1 MEHTINRTRTIYG
14 YDEVYRWVVTNPI
27 LANNGHNNEY
37 RYNNVL
43 FILEKEYL
51 HIRIYT
57 DNTKDNCV
65 ASMILY
71 YDDFAIQYDFATQ
84 YVKSGRDILL
94 LSRKGDKVTSE
105 MYVSIKGVIA

>member
-14 YDEVYRWVVTNPI
+14 YDEIYRWIVTNPI
-27 LANNGHNNEY
+27 LANNGRNNEY

-51 HIRIYT
+51 HVRIYT

-65 ASMILY
+65 TSMILY
-71 YDDFAIQYDFATQ
+71 YDDFAIQY
-84 YVKSGRDILL
+84 VKGECDILL
-94 LSRKGDKVTSE
+94 LSRKDDKVSSE

>member
-14 YDEVYRWVVTNPI
+14 YDEIYRWIVTNPI

-65 ASMILY
+65 ASSILS
-71 YDDFAIQYDFATQ
+71 YDNFAIQYDVATQ
-84 YVKSGRDILL
+84 YVKGTYDILL
-94 LSRKGDKVTSE
+94 LSRKDDNVSSE
-105 MYVSIKGVIA
+105 MYISIKGVMA

>member
-14 YDEVYRWVVTNPI
+14 YDEIYRWIVTNPI
-27 LANNGHNNEY
+27 LANNGRNNEY

-57 DNTKDNCV
+57 DNTKDICV

-71 YDDFAIQYDFATQ
+71 YDDFAIK
-84 YVKSGRDILL
+84 YVKGECDILL
-94 LSRKGDKVTSE
+94 LSRKDDKVSSE

>member
-14 YDEVYRWVVTNPI
+14 YDEIYKWVVTNPI

-57 DNTKDNCV
+57 DNTKDNCI
-65 ASMILY
+65 ASMLLDY
-71 YDDFAIQYDFATQ
+71 EDFAIK
-84 YVKSGRDILL
+84 YVNGGCDILL
-94 LSRKGDKVTSE
+94 LSRSGDKVSSD
-105 MYVSIKGVIA
+105 MYISIIGVMA

>member
-14 YDEVYRWVVTNPI
+14 YDEIYRWMVTNPI

-65 ASMILY
+65 ASMLLD
-71 YDDFAIQYDFATQ
+71 YDDFAIQY
-84 YVKSGRDILL
+84 VKGECDILL
-94 LSRKGDKVTSE
+94 LSRKDDKVSSE

>member
-1 MEHTINRTRTIYG
+1 MEHTIKREKTIYG

-65 ASMILY
+65 ASFILY
-71 YDDFAIQYDFATQ
+71 YDDFAIQY
-84 YVKSGRDILL
+84 VKGECDILL
-94 LSRKGDKVTSE
+94 LSRKGDKVSSE

>member
-14 YDEVYRWVVTNPI
+14 YDEIYKWVVTNPI

-51 HIRIYT
+51 HVRIYT

-71 YDDFAIQYDFATQ
+71 YDDFAIQY
-84 YVKSGRDILL
+84 VKGECDILL
-94 LSRKGDKVTSE
+94 LSRKDDKVSAE

>member
-14 YDEVYRWVVTNPI
+14 YDEIYRWIVTNPI

-43 FILEKEYL
+43 FILKKEYL
-51 HIRIYT
+51 HVRIYT

-71 YDDFAIQYDFATQ
+71 YDDFAIQY
-84 YVKSGRDILL
+84 VKGECDILL
-94 LSRKGDKVTSE
+94 LSRKDDKVSAD

>member
-1 MEHTINRTRTIYG
+1 MEHTIKREKTIYG

-43 FILEKEYL
+43 FIMEKDYL

-65 ASMILY
+65 TSMILY
-71 YDDFAIQYDFATQ
+71 YDDFAIQY
-84 YVKSGRDILL
+84 VKGECDITL
-94 LSRKGDKVTSE
+94 LSRKDDKVSAE

>member
-14 YDEVYRWVVTNPI
+14 YDEIYRWMVTNLI
-27 LANNGHNNEY
+27 LANNGLNNEY

-71 YDDFAIQYDFATQ
+71 YDDFAIQY
-84 YVKSGRDILL
+84 VKGECDITL
-94 LSRKGDKVTSE
+94 LSRNGDKVTSE

>member
-1 MEHTINRTRTIYG
+1 MEHITKRETTIYG
-14 YDEVYRWVVTNPI
+14 YDEIYRWIVTNLI

-43 FILEKEYL
+43 FILEKDYL

-57 DNTKDNCV
+57 DNTKDDCV

-71 YDDFAIQYDFATQ
+71 YDDFAIR
-84 YVKSGRDILL
+84 YVKGECDILL
-94 LSRKGDKVTSE
+94 LSRSGDNVSSE
-105 MYVSIKGVIA
+105 MYISIKGVIA

>member
-1 MEHTINRTRTIYG
+1 MERTIDRTRTIYG
-14 YDEVYRWVVTNPI
+14 YDEVYRFMVTN
-27 LANNGHNNEY
+27 LRLVNNGHNNEY

-51 HIRIYT
+51 HVRIYT

-71 YDDFAIQYDFATQ
+71 YDDFAIQY
-84 YVKSGRDILL
+84 VKGECDILL
-94 LSRKGDKVTSE
+94 LSRKGEKVSAK
-105 MYVSIKGVIA
+105 MYISIKGIIA